1 MNSQFETFLT
11 DIQSFISDDRIT
23 LDERN
28 RLRGSKD
35 CFHFSPIL
43 IPKLEEKAADV
54 IVRPKD
60 QAELAKLIGTA
71 VRHRIPITPR
81 GAGTGNYGQ
90 GVPIHGG
97 LMINTK
103 DLNNIVAINSDEAT
117 AEAGVILYDIEKAAA
132 EHNAEL
138 RCFPSTVPTS
148 STAGFITGGS
158 GGVGSIKW
166 GMLRALDNVRGA
178 KILTIEEEPKFVQV
192 TGPEMEGVLHNC
204 GLTCFVVEVT
214 LALAPKV
221 EWHQYVISFDDFYD
235 ALAAGQTLAENQ
247 DLNKRLVTAFEWPM
261 PSFFVPLAKKG
272 ASPEGK
278 SAIYLYTDIDLEAAE
293 KLAAELGGM
302 ISFHEPP
309 HEGKGRGTQIYD
321 YTWNH
326 TTQWAMKADPT
337 YTYLQDRLVLEK
349 MADQIKA
356 RKAAF
361 PGELIEHIEFT
372 TDGVSEVFA
381 GGLTVVKYRDEA
393 RLNEIIQWCENNEI
407 SISNP
412 HTYYLDDDTRWYD
425 DAFLEAKQK
434 WDPHHLLNP
443 GHLHALEDTDG

>member
-1 MNSQFETFLT
+1 MNGQIETFLT
-11 DIQSFISDDRIT
+11 DIQSFVSEDRIT
-23 LDERN
+23 LDERS

-35 CFHFSPIL
+35 CFHFSPVL

-60 QAELAKLIGTA
+60 QAELARLISTA
-71 VRHRIPITPR
+71 VKHRVPIIPR

-90 GVPIHGG
+90 GVPIYGG
-97 LMINTK
+97 LMINTR
-103 DLNNIVAINSDEAT
+103 DLDKIIAINSDEAT

-132 EHNAEL
+132 GYNAEL
-138 RCFPSTVPTS
+138 RCFPSTIPTS

-166 GMLRALDNVRGA
+166 GMLRALDNVRAA
-178 KILTIEEEPKFVQV
+178 KILTIEEEPQFINV
-192 TGPEMEGVLHNC
+192 TGPDLEGVIHNC

-214 LALAPKV
+214 LALAPKTD
-221 EWHQYVISFDDFYD
+221 WHQYIVSFDDFYV
-235 ALAAGQTLAENQ
+235 ALAAGQALAEDH

-261 PSFFVPLAKKG
+261 PGFFVPLAKKG
-272 ASPEGK
+272 ASPDGK
-278 SAIYLYTDIDLEAAE
+278 SAIFLYTDIQLEAAE
-293 KLAAELGGM
+293 KLAADLGGT

-309 HEGKGRGTQIYD
+309 NDGAGRGTQIYD

-337 YTYLQDRLVLEK
+337 YTYLQDRLVLGK
-349 MADQIKA
+349 MAEQIKA

-372 TDGVSEVFA
+372 TDGDREVFA
-381 GGLTVVKYRDEA
+381 GGLTVVKYTNEE
-393 RLNEIIQWCENNEI
+393 RLNEIIQWCEDNEI

-412 HTYYLDDDTRWYD
+412 HTYYLDDDTRWYG
-425 DAFLEAKQK
+425 DAFLKAKQQ
-434 WDPHHLLNP
+434 WDPHNLLNP
-443 GHLHALEDTDG
+443 GHLHALEDAQT

>member
-1 MNSQFETFLT
+1 MSNNLQTFLT
-11 DIQSFISDDRIT
+11 EIQTFFSEDKIT
-23 LDERN
+23 LDEKG
-28 RLRGSKD
+28 RLSGSKD

-43 IPKLEEKAADV
+43 IPQLNDKAADV
-54 IVRPKD
+54 IVRPSN
-60 QAELAKLIGTA
+60 QEELARLIGCA
-71 VRHRIPITPR
+71 AKHRIPIIPR

-97 LMINTK
+97 LMVNTK
-103 DLNNIVAINSDEAT
+103 DLNRIQAIDHDSAT
-117 AEAGVILYDIEKAAA
+117 AEAGVILYEIEKAAA
-132 EHNAEL
+132 DHNAEL

-166 GMLRALDNVRGA
+166 GMLREADNIRSA
-178 KILTIEEEPKFVQV
+178 KILTIEEEPKFVDV
-192 TGPEMEGVLHNC
+192 SGPELQGVIHNC
-204 GLTCFVVEVT
+204 GLTCFVTEVT

-221 EWHQYVISFDDFYD
+221 QWQQYIISFDDFYQ
-235 ALAAGQTLAENQ
+235 ALDAGQQLAENQ

-261 PSFFVPLAKKG
+261 PSFFIPLAKKG

-278 SAIYLYTDIDLEAAE
+278 SAVFLYTDADRQEVEALAE
-293 KLAAELGGM
+293 KMSGT
-302 ISFHEPP
+302 ISFHEEP
-309 HEGKGRGTQIYD
+309 HSGKGRGTQIYD

-326 TTQWAMKADPT
+326 TTQWAMKADPGF
-337 YTYLQDRLVLEK
+337 TYLQDRLVLSRMHE
-349 MADQIKA
+349 QIKA

-361 PGELIEHIEFT
+361 PGELIEHVEFT
-372 TDGVSEVFA
+372 IGGGEIFA

-393 RLNEIIQWCENNEI
+393 RLNEIIKWCEANDI
-407 SISNP
+407 AVSNP

-425 DAFLEAKQK
+425 DAFLAAKER

-443 GHLHALEDTDG
+443 GHLHALEK